1 MQSISGTTETST
13 PDNFMGNIK
22 RLSNSSSLLDE
33 ESEGDEVLPMTY
45 IFLIDIVE
53 FLRIIRTD

>member
-45 IFLIDIVE
+45 IF
-53 FLRIIRTD
+53 